1 MNIYADTNFIARM
14 YLGQLSSD
22 ETDVLTAAVHSGAVK
37 PIPLTWL
44 LQVEVTA
51 AWELYVFFGK
61 QPHHPRVTPEQAAAA
76 HADFRDDI
84 EGGLIYRPADI
95 EPRRLVRAVESLT
108 LRHTA
113 KHGCRT
119 YDLIHVASAL
129 ELKCTEFWTFDQRTM
144 KLAEREGLKVPAL
157 LKRTAKKLVQ

>member
-1 MNIYADTNFIARM
+1 MNIYADTNFIARL
-14 YLGQLSSD
+14 YLRQFCHS
-22 ETDVLTAAVHSGAVK
+22 EAASLMTPQGAPPVCL
-37 PIPLTWL
+37 PLTWL

-95 EPRRLVRAVESLT
+95 EPRRLVRAVENLT

-144 KLAEREGLKVPAL
+144 KLAEREGLNVPAL